1 MIDIIVNPV
10 SGKGAG
16 HAALHKIQAYL
27 TANNVE
33 YKFHILKKAGD
44 AKTITQKLCKDGAT
58 RIAAIGGDGT
68 FHEVLNGMDFSKA
81 RLGLIPA
88 GRGNDFAVGAG
99 LSFNPVESIKK
110 VVEGKPLDLDYI
122 QVGDLRCLNVC
133 GTGLDI
139 EVLKLTEKY
148 KSKLS
153 YVKSLFK
160 CLFNYKPYTVKVFVN
175 GKEESYKCVM
185 AAFCNGTQF
194 GGGIKVCPPAVNNDG
209 LLDLIVVKEP
219 KCPTIFVMPEFCK
232 GKHMGKYYVEH
243 IACES
248 AKIACQDSN
257 FIELDGEIYESNVMD
272 AKIVKGGFKT
282 FE

>member
-16 HAALHKIQAYL
+16 HAALHKIQRYL
-27 TANNVE
+27 RTNNVE
-33 YKFHILKKAGD
+33 YKFHVLKKAGD
-44 AKTITQKLCKDGAT
+44 AKAITSELCRNGAT
-58 RIAAIGGDGT
+58 KIAAIGGDGT
-68 FHEVLNGMDFSKA
+68 FHEVLNGMDFTKA

-110 VVEGKPLDLDYI
+110 VVNGEPEDLDYI

-148 KSKLS
+148 KTKLS
-153 YVKSLFK
+153 YVKSLFQ
-160 CLFNYKPYTVKVFVN
+160 CLFNYKPYNVTVSIN
-175 GKEESYKCVM
+175 GEEKSYKAVM

-194 GGGIKVCPPAVNNDG
+194 GGGIRVCPPAVNNDG
-209 LLDLIVVKEP
+209 LMDFIVVKEP
-219 KCPTIFVMPEFCK
+219 KCPTLWVMPEFCK
-232 GKHMGKYYVEH
+232 GRHMNKYYVEH
-243 IACES
+243 IRCES
-248 AKIACQDSN
+248 AKITCEDSS
-257 FIELDGEIYESNVMD
+257 FIELDGEIYESSVMD
-272 AKIVKGGFKT
+272 AKIIKGGFKT
-282 FE
+282 FK